1 MRLPNAMFLEHY
13 VFFAYRRQPDET
25 ALDRRF
31 LDPGRGRHLF
41 PRGDTAPCD
50 PTGLF
55 PTHTDARSVA
65 RRRVGRSPHSTHA
78 FDRGCPTAYSRISH
92 PVARPEPT
100 AQPHA
105 IRAERFSANCTCQI
119 GRAHV

>member
-55 PTHTDARSVA
+55 PTHPDARSVA
-65 RRRVGRSPHSTHA
+65 RRRVDRKSGVEGKSVSVRVDLGGRSIIKTK
-78 FDRGCPTAYSRISH
+78 TNN
-92 PVARPEPT
+92 T
-100 AQPHA
+100 
-105 IRAERFSANCTCQI
+105 N
-119 GRAHV
+119 